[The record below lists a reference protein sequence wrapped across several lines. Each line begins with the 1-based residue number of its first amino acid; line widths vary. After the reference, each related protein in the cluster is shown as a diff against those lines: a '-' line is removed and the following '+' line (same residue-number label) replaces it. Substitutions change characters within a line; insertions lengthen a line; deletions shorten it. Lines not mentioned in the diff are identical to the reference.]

1 MSIFSKL
8 FKKSKHSEDQWAKRP
23 NDSIDRC
30 TSDETQM
37 MSNEFE
43 QEKSSLSAVDIEV
56 INEERTGP
64 RAVEVKIPWGM
75 PRSKMTAEQLN
86 AIREYDRIWYAN
98 HRSKEAKEKERG
110 WVVDPTCCAKA

>member
-8 FKKSKHSEDQWAKRP
+8 FGKKNEDQWAKRSSKQDI
-23 NDSIDRC
+23 NHC
-30 TSDETQM
+30 ELDETQM
-37 MSNEFE
+37 MSNES
-43 QEKSSLSAVDIEV
+43 EKSSLSAIDREV

-98 HRSKEAKEKERG
+98 HRSKEAKEKESG
-110 WVVDPTCCAKA
+110 WAVDPTCCAEA

>member
-8 FKKSKHSEDQWAKRP
+8 FKKSKCSEDQWAKRP

-30 TSDETQM
+30 ASDETQM
-37 MSNEFE
+37 MSSES
-43 QEKSSLSAVDIEV
+43 EKSSLSAIDREV

-75 PRSKMTAEQLN
+75 PRSKMTVEQLN
-86 AIREYDRIWYAN
+86 AIREYDRVWYAN

-110 WVVDPTCCAKA
+110 WVVDPTCCTEA

>member
-8 FKKSKHSEDQWAKRP
+8 FGKKKNEDQWAKRP
-23 NDSIDRC
+23 SEQDIDHC
-30 TSDETQM
+30 ELDETQM
-37 MSNEFE
+37 MSNES
-43 QEKSSLSAVDIEV
+43 EKSSLSAIDREV
-56 INEERTGP
+56 INEEITGP

-98 HRSKEAKEKERG
+98 HRSKEAKEKESG
-110 WVVDPTCCAKA
+110 WAVDPTCCAEA

>member
-8 FKKSKHSEDQWAKRP
+8 FKKNKRSEDQWAKRP

-37 MSNEFE
+37 MSNES
-43 QEKSSLSAVDIEV
+43 EKSSLSAIDREV

-64 RAVEVKIPWGM
+64 IAVEVKIPWGM

-110 WVVDPTCCAKA
+110 WVVDPTCCAEA